1 MKLHPMSVPYRS
13 LSRSLSTG
21 SLFFFVGIIAS
32 PGGAGGNLL
41 VIGAMVVVGIVL
53 GIAYEYAYYKRFRYE
68 ITPDTFD
75 VASGVVSRRDREVPV
90 RRIQNVDVR
99 QNVLQRALGI
109 AAVHVETAGGGET
122 EITLQYV
129 DEAEANRLQRQ
140 LRNGS
145 SSRSR
150 SRVTAGDRETT
161 DDLESGDT
169 RPGEDE
175 LLFEI
180 RRNELAVLSVFTID
194 PGASALA
201 TIALSFASGFD
212 PTTLVPIDLLEAD
225 LPGTGLIALAWAVLI
240 FLFAAW
246 VLSAVLTF
254 SRYYGFRLTRVGD
267 ELHYERGLLQRY
279 SGTIP
284 LEKVQTLTIE
294 ESIPFRWFGYGAL
307 AVETAGYAPGQ
318 SGSRGTESAIPLAE
332 RGRVRRLARSIEPF
346 EREDLERAP
355 LRARERYAFRY
366 IGVLC
371 LIMGVGYLLATYT
384 EVVEDWHAFAALL
397 FVVPVAA
404 HLKWANRGFQ
414 FGNRYFFAR
423 TGFWRR
429 TTKIVPYYRVQS
441 VVYQQTLFQRRR
453 RLASITADTASS
465 AAFFGR
471 AATAYDID
479 VTRALQVQQG
489 LNERLQERLLERK
502 RRRQLDRWFDGDDVG
517 SGVSVDDDQ
526 KSHTDGLDIDGLDD
540 GETTNGGHG
549 SRKESPTE
557 PEPPDEH
564 EHEHERKDE
573 PNETRDRP
581 SSEDDRDRPS
591 SEDDRDRTDGRDS
604 SNSQ

>member
-150 SRVTAGDRETT
+150 SRATAGDRETT

-384 EVVEDWHAFAALL
+384 EVVEDWHAFAVLL

-414 FGNRYFFAR
+414 FGDRYFFAR

-526 KSHTDGLDIDGLDD
+526 KSHTDGLDIDGLD
-540 GETTNGGHG
+540 GSETTNGGHG

-564 EHEHERKDE
+564 EHERRDE
-573 PNETRDRP
+573 PNET
-581 SSEDDRDRPS
+581 RDRPS